1 MTSKKFLDYGIL
13 LCVLTVFSCIHMK
26 KIATITSS
34 TGQMILVLTDSVTAT
49 YGNLYCYERS
59 DANADWKLSG
69 KIIPV
74 SIGRNGLGLGIG
86 LHQQSSISDLPKKE
100 EGDGRSPAGIFRL
113 SKVFGYATADKTTNL
128 KMPYIHITEMIEC
141 VDDVKSKYYNQI
153 VSREKIEKPDTVDW
167 QSSEKMNSVGARYD
181 LGAVID
187 HNSSPVKT
195 GCGSCIFL
203 HNWTDPII
211 TTSGCTSMAPIN
223 MKRIAFWLDKQKN
236 PVIVQ
241 LTKQLYSD
249 LKRQWGLPEINK

>member
-1 MTSKKFLDYGIL
+1 MTSKKYFDYRIL
-13 LCVLTVFSCIHMK
+13 LCVLTIFSCIHMK
-26 KIATITSS
+26 KVGTITSS
-34 TGQMILVLTDSVTAT
+34 TGQLILVLTNSVTANG
-49 YGNLYCYERS
+49 GNLYCYERS
-59 DANADWKLSG
+59 DANAEWKLSG
-69 KIIPV
+69 NIIPV

-86 LHQQSSISDLPKKE
+86 LHKQSSFSDIPKKE
-100 EGDGRSPAGIFRL
+100 EGDGRSPAGIFSL
-113 SKVFGYATADKTTNL
+113 SKVFGYEPADQTTNL

-153 VSREKIEKPDTVDW
+153 VSREKIEKTDTIDW

-181 LGAVID
+181 LGIVID
-187 HNSSPVKT
+187 HNPPPVKT

-223 MKRIAFWLDKQKN
+223 LKRIAFWLDKQKN

-241 LTKQLYSD
+241 LTRQLYNN
-249 LKRQWGLPEINK
+249 LKRQWELPEINK